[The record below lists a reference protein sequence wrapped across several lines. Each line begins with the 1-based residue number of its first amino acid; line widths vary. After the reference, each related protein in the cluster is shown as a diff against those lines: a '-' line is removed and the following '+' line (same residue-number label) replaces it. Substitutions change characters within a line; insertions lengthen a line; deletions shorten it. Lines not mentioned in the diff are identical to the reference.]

1 MTSHPATGHWWIR
14 GARVVTP
21 VPPPSGG
28 ALRGR
33 EQGHVRVMER
43 TDVVVR
49 EGRIEAVGPG
59 LRPDRDPGVAEELRV
74 VEAGGQVLLPGFVDA
89 HTHACWAGDRLSE
102 WEARLGGASYEEL
115 LAGGGGILSTVRA
128 VRASSEDD
136 LAASLRGRVR
146 RAAALGT
153 TTLEVKSGYGLAAE
167 PELRMLR
174 AIRAAGAG
182 WPGTLVPTALLGHA
196 LDPDYP
202 GGEGAF
208 VDHVVEDVLPHVTRE
223 FPGVAVDAYC
233 EVGAWSVDACLRLFR
248 AARASGHPVRV
259 HADQFRDLGMVEAA
273 AGEEIGARSVD
284 HLEASGEASIRALAA
299 SQALGVLLPVSGFH
313 LDGRYADG
321 RRILE
326 AGGGVV
332 VATNWNP
339 GSAPSPSIPLAM
351 ALAVRHNGLTVP
363 EAITAVTWNAA
374 RLLDLPDRGWIGP
387 GARADLV
394 LLSLSDERELAHTVG
409 ENPVTRVLAA
419 GKEIP

>member
-1 MTSHPATGHWWIR
+1 MTPQPATGRWWIR
-14 GARVVTP
+14 GARVLTP

-33 EQGHVRVMER
+33 EQGRLRVMEHA
-43 TDVVVR
+43 DVVVR
-49 EGRIEAVGPG
+49 EGRIEAIGRG
-59 LRPDRDPGVAEELRV
+59 LRPDRDPGDGEELQV
-74 VEAGGQVLLPGFVDA
+74 VEAEGQVLLPGFVDA

-102 WEARLGGASYEEL
+102 WEARLAGASYEEL
-115 LAGGGGILSTVRA
+115 LAWGGGILSTVRA
-128 VRASSEDD
+128 VRATSEAD
-136 LAASLRGRVR
+136 LAAGLRGRMR

-153 TTLEVKSGYGLAAE
+153 TTLEVKSGYGLAAD

-174 AIRAAGAG
+174 AIRAAAVG

-196 LDPDYP
+196 LDPDHP

-208 VDHVVEDVLPHVTRE
+208 VDHVVEALLPEVSQA

-248 AARASGHPVRV
+248 AARAAGHPVRV

-273 AGEEIGARSVD
+273 VGEGIEARSVD
-284 HLEASGEASIRALAA
+284 HLEASSEGSIRALA
-299 SQALGVLLPVSGFH
+299 SSRALGVLLPVSGFH

-339 GSAPSPSIPLAM
+339 GSAPSPSIPLAV
-351 ALAVRHNGLTVP
+351 ALAVRHNGLAVE

-394 LLSLSDERELAHTVG
+394 LLALSDERELAHTVG
-409 ENPVTRVLAA
+409 ENPVARVLVA
-419 GKEIP
+419 GQEIA